1 MILTRLGKLLRWPR
15 RARWFP
21 ELPQEVYRPAI
32 FTLLFWSCW
41 VATFAIHA
49 FNLFDQDQRF
59 GLAPVTVALLALI
72 PVWAVLPWSPRA
84 GWRRKLAAL
93 AFLAGTFAVGYL
105 TELNLSIVFYA
116 IVFANGVFLF
126 GFRRGVAYAAA
137 ILPVFFANVLVVDN
151 ASWALAATA
160 IAVPFVVFVIGIC
173 AAVVEATARR
183 EQTQGLLAELEAAN
197 AELKQYAAK
206 IRELSVSEERARMAR
221 EIHDSVGHHLTVI
234 NLQLQ
239 NARRF
244 REIRPDEAWEE
255 VEGARE
261 LALEALSEV
270 RRSVRALKPLA
281 VEGKTGVG
289 ALSALA
295 RNFGG
300 TGIEVS
306 FEVEGQGRGLS
317 GEAELVLYRAMQEG
331 LTNAARHSGARRVSA
346 TLYFERDGVRLAV
359 ADDGR
364 GAGARDGGFGLS
376 ALKERVEALGG
387 ALLWGDRPEGGFVLE
402 AKLPEVSEPGAA
414 GPPAPSRTVRP

>member
-1 MILTRLGKLLRWPR
+1 MFGRDRG
-15 RARWFP
+15 ARWFP
-21 ELPQEVYRPAI
+21 ELPQGDARPSI
-32 FTLLFWSCW
+32 FALLFWSCW
-41 VATFAIHA
+41 VATYAIHA
-49 FNLFDQDQRF
+49 LNLFDQHQSF
-59 GLAPVTVALLALI
+59 GVIPVTLALAALV

-84 GWRRKLAAL
+84 SLRRKLAAP
-93 AFLAGTFAVGYL
+93 AFLAGTFGVGYL

-137 ILPVFFANVLVVDN
+137 TLPVFFVNVLLTEEDVGTALVV
-151 ASWALAATA
+151 TA
-160 IAVPFVVFVIGIC
+160 IAVPFVVFVIGVC
-173 AAVVEATARR
+173 AAVVEATGRR
-183 EQTQGLLAELEAAN
+183 EQTQELLKDLEAAN
-197 AELKQYAAK
+197 GELQEHAAK

-244 REIRPDEAWEE
+244 RERKPEEAWGE

-281 VEGKTGVG
+281 IADSTGAG
-289 ALSALA
+289 ALAALA
-295 RNFGG
+295 RGFEG

-306 FEVEGQGRGLS
+306 FGTEGVECDLP

-331 LTNAARHSGARRVSA
+331 LTNAAKHSGARRVSA
-346 TLYFERDGVRLAV
+346 TLYYEKKDVRLVV

-364 GAGARDGGFGLS
+364 GAGEGTPKTGFGLS
-376 ALKERVEALGG
+376 ALAERVGALGG
-387 ALLWGDRPEGGFVLE
+387 ELAWGDRPEGGFALE
-402 AKLPEVSEPGAA
+402 AKLPAAA
-414 GPPAPSRTVRP
+414 GS